1 MRFKPKT
8 LQDILEAIFKGA
20 GSNAAEAE
28 IIAGHLVDASLS
40 GHDSHGPIRALA
52 YIKAVKKNELI
63 PNAQPTVLFST
74 DTIATLEGNHGY
86 GQVIARAATDLGIE
100 KAKKSGLAMITV
112 RNAGHIGR
120 LGAWAERAAAAGQ
133 ATLTFVNAARPGG
146 AQLAPF
152 GGTDRRLNAGP
163 ICFGMPSAE
172 GKPVV
177 LDVSTASVAMGKIR
191 LARNKKE
198 KLREPCIVDGN
209 GNLSDDPEALYGPP
223 PGAVLPFG
231 GHKGSGLCMFTDL
244 FAGLLSGAGADYE
257 GPPCEWYPI
266 NNMMVLHIDV
276 GTFADFGAVS
286 EQLGAYAAWVKKSPP
301 QTPGGEVLMPGEYE
315 RLSREKRG
323 AGLIEVD
330 DTTWKQVMEAADLAG
345 VPRET
350 IDSLMGSAAA

>member
-1 MRFKPKT
+1 MHFKPKA
-8 LQDILEAIFKGA
+8 LQGILEVIFRSA
-20 GSNAAEAE
+20 GSDAAEARLV
-28 IIAGHLVDASLS
+28 ADHLVDCSLS
-40 GHDSHGPIRALA
+40 GHDSHGPIRTLA
-52 YIKAVKKNELI
+52 YIKAAKKQELV
-63 PNAQPTVLFST
+63 PNQQPTVLFSN
-74 DTIATLEGNHGY
+74 DTIATLEGNRGY
-86 GQVIARAATDLGIE
+86 GQVIALAATDLGIE

-112 RNAGHIGR
+112 RNAGHVGR

-133 ATLTFVNAARPGG
+133 ATLYFVNAPRPGG

-163 ICFGMPSAE
+163 ICFGMPSGD

-177 LDVSTASVAMGKIR
+177 LDFSTAAVAMGKIR

-198 KLREPCIVDGN
+198 KLREPCIVDGY

-257 GPPCEWYPI
+257 GTPGEWYPT

-276 GTFADFGAVS
+276 GTFANVGTVS
-286 EQLGAYAAWVKKSPP
+286 GQLAAYAAWVKKSPP
-301 QTPGGEVLMPGEYE
+301 QTPGGQVLMPGDYE
-315 RLSREKRG
+315 RLSREDR
-323 AGLIEVD
+323 AEMIEVD
-330 DTTWKQVMEAADLAG
+330 DTTWEQVLEAADIAG
-345 VPRET
+345 VPRAA
-350 IDSLMGSAAA
+350 IDAMMPGATA